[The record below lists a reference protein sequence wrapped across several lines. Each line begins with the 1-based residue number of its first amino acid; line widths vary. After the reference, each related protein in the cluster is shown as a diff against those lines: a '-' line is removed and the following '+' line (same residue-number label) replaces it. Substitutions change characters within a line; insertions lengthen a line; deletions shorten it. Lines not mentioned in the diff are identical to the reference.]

1 MIYFD
6 TAYLLKCYVKEH
18 GWEVVRALACEHDRI
33 ACSIY
38 GRLELHAA
46 LHRKLREGELTG
58 PQIDVVRRQLSVDE
72 SVRVWQWIPLSA
84 TTMSAV
90 ADTFAGLSG
99 NVFLRTGDAVHLVS
113 ARDFGCAVVY
123 SNDRHLLEAAPHVG
137 VTGRD
142 VIEPGA
148 SRENP

>member
-6 TAYLLKCYVKEH
+6 TAYILKCYVKEI
-18 GWEVVRALACEHDRI
+18 GWEKVRALACEHDRI

-46 LHRKLREGELTG
+46 LHRKMREGELTKR
-58 PQIDVVRRQLSVDE
+58 QLDIVRRQLSVDE

-90 ADTFAGLSG
+90 VETFAGLSG

-113 ARDFGCAVVY
+113 AREFGCAAVY
-123 SNDRHLLEAAPHVG
+123 SNDRHLLAAAPHAG
-137 VTGRD
+137 MTGLD
-142 VIEPGA
+142 VIGSAE
-148 SRENP
+148 